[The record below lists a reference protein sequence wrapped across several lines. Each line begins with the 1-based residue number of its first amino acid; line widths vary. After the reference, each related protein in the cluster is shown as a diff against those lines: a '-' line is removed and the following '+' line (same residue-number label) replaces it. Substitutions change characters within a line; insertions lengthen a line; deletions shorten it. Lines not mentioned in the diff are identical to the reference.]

1 MQNNNIKLTSL
12 LAQILNIKPSDV
24 SDLTSPENTPSWDSF
39 NALVIITGIETE
51 FNVSLN
57 MDDISS
63 MSNVADIKK
72 ILKNNGIEFE
82 DR

>member
-51 FNVSLN
+51 FNVSLD